1 VTASLAALRA
11 RLPELMLRDERRL
24 AARADRVG
32 SLRDADARARAIA
45 ELAADVAAAKERVTA
60 RRAALPVITYP
71 AELPVSQRKAEL
83 AAAIAGHQVVIVA
96 GETGSGKT
104 TQLPKICLEL
114 GRGVRGKIG
123 HTQPRRIAARTVAAR
138 IAAELRTEL
147 GATVGYKVRFG
158 DTSSDDTLITVM
170 TDGILL
176 TELQRDRQLLRYD
189 TLIIDEAHERS
200 LNIDFILG
208 YLKQLLPRRPD
219 LKVII
224 TSATIDPER
233 FSRHFAAG
241 VGADGRAGPTRPAA
255 SRAVPPIVE
264 VSGRT
269 YPVEVRYRPLAD
281 PDQRSEEPRDQV
293 QGIVDA
299 LAELRRE
306 GPGDVLV
313 FLSGEREIRDTA
325 DALAGEP
332 GLEVLPL
339 YARLSA
345 AEQYR
350 VFAGGETGRQSQ
362 QHAGRRVVLATNVA
376 ETSLTVPGIRYVIDP
391 GTARISR
398 YSQRTKVQRLP
409 IEAISQASANQ
420 RKGRCGRTSD
430 GICVRLY
437 TEADFESRPEF
448 TEPEILRTNL
458 ASVILRMAALDL
470 GAVPDFPFVDPPD
483 SRQVADGLRLLTELG
498 AISSGSHGGPVR
510 LTDTGRK
517 LAELPVDPRLGR
529 MILAAGPNGCA
540 REVLIITAALAIQDP
555 RERPSDARE
564 AADALHRRFA
574 EPGSDF
580 LALVT
585 LWDYVRDQQ
594 RQLSSA
600 AFRRLCRRE
609 YLHFLRVRE
618 WQDVYSQLQR
628 AARDVGVRI
637 GQDRRTAPQLAG
649 ADGARPG
656 SGRDSHPRAR
666 SDTRPRSGS
675 DSRPTSGSDSRPTSG
690 SDPESG
696 RYAAELADRV
706 HQSLLAG
713 LLSHLG
719 MRDDAAGPGERNAGD
734 RRPRAGSGARRRG
747 PAEFLGARGAR
758 FAIFP
763 DSPQARKPPP
773 WVMAAEL
780 VETSRLWARTVA
792 RIEPEWAE
800 SLAEDLVH
808 RSYSEPR
815 WDARRAAVMATEKV
829 TLYGLPIV
837 TARPVNF
844 GRVDP
849 AAARDLFI
857 QHALVEGDWQT
868 HHAFFARN
876 QRARDEAAALE
887 RKARRRGLVAD
898 DAAIFDFYDGR
909 IPKTVV
915 SGRHFDSW
923 WKRARAAE
931 PGLLDLAPADLT
943 APAACEI
950 QAGDYPASWGTLPL
964 SYEFAPGEDD
974 DGVTVRLSLAD
985 LFDRNEAEFGWQVP
999 GLRVELVT
1007 ELIRALP
1014 KDLRRHFIPAPDTAR
1029 SVVAQLGAPRGN
1041 LAAAL
1046 SAELTRMTGIVV
1058 PVPAWNFAAL
1068 PPHLRVNYEVADG
1081 DTVLASGRD
1090 LAELRSQVRPQ
1101 LRAALA
1107 DAAAGLTRT
1116 GVRAWDFGTLPRV
1129 FPPGSADASG
1139 LGGPVAD
1146 AVQVRGYPALADA
1159 GDAVDIRIFDT
1170 RAEAEA
1176 AMRLGTRRL
1185 LLITVPSGVRSIASR
1200 LPLAEK
1206 MAMSRHPYA
1215 NATALLDDCAAAA
1228 ADQVI
1233 DEAGGPAF
1241 DAAGF
1246 ARLVEAA
1253 RDRLAPATARVVAAV
1268 AQALSEAHEVELRL
1282 VAAHVA
1288 PVLEPALADMRAQ
1301 FAALIYPGFIAA
1313 TGARRLPDLA
1323 RYLGA
1328 IIRRL
1333 DKLAGE
1339 QPRDAERMAAVHRVA
1354 RGYQERLRDLP
1365 PEARSR
1371 SDVQAVRWLIE
1382 ELRVSLFA
1390 QILGTAVPVSEKRI
1404 LTAIAA
1410 LPAN

>member
-1 VTASLAALRA
+1 MTASLAELRA
-11 RLPELMLRDERRL
+11 RLPELMLRDERQL
-24 AARADRVG
+24 ARRADRAR
-32 SLRDADARARAIA
+32 SLREPEARARAVA
-45 ELAADVAAAKERVTA
+45 GLAADVTAAEQRVAA
-60 RRAALPVITYP
+60 RRAGVPVIAYP
-71 AELPVSQRKAEL
+71 PELPVSQRKADL
-83 AAAIAGHQVVIVA
+83 AAAIAHHQVVIVA

-114 GRGVRGKIG
+114 GRGVRGQIG

-138 IAAELRTEL
+138 IAAELATEL
-147 GATVGYKVRFG
+147 GGAVGYKVRFA
-158 DTSSDDTLITVM
+158 DTSSDHSLITVM

-241 VGADGRAGPTRPAA
+241 AGRGGREGPTAAAA
-255 SRAVPPIVE
+255 SMPVPPIIE

-281 PDQRSEEPRDQV
+281 PDQPGGEPRDQV

-299 LAELRRE
+299 LAELRRT

-332 GLEVLPL
+332 GVEVLPL

-350 VFAGGETGRQSQ
+350 VFAGGETGGHGRPHQ
-362 QHAGRRVVLATNVA
+362 GRRVVLATNVA

-430 GICVRLY
+430 GICIRLY
-437 TEADFESRPEF
+437 SEADFESRAEF

-470 GAVPDFPFVDPPD
+470 GAVADFPFIDPPD
-483 SRQVADGLRLLTELG
+483 SRQVADGLRLLTELN
-498 AISSGSHGGPVR
+498 AISSGGHGGAVR

-555 RERPSDARE
+555 RERPADARE
-564 AADALHRRFA
+564 AADAMHRRFA

-585 LWDYVRDQQ
+585 LWDYLRDQQ
-594 RQLSSA
+594 RQLSSS

-628 AARDVGVRI
+628 AARDVGVVI
-637 GQDRRTAPQLAG
+637 GRDQRPATAAVDEDDQRPAG
-649 ADGARPG
+649 AKPRRPATGDSAG
-656 SGRDSHPRAR
+656 S
-666 SDTRPRSGS
+666 
-675 DSRPTSGSDSRPTSG
+675 
-690 SDPESG
+690 ESG
-696 RYAAELADRV
+696 RYSAELADRV

-713 LLSHLG
+713 LLSHIG
-719 MRDDAAGPGERNAGD
+719 MRDTAAADGGRRGAERGP
-734 RRPRAGSGARRRG
+734 SGGTSARRRG

-763 DSPQARKPPP
+763 DSAQARRPPA

-800 SLAEDLVH
+800 SLAADLVH

-815 WDARRAAVMATEKV
+815 WDSRRAAVMATEKV

-837 TARPVNF
+837 AARSVNY
-844 GRVDP
+844 GRIDP
-849 AAARDLFI
+849 AAAREIFI

-876 QRARDEAAALE
+876 QRAREEAAELE
-887 RKARRRGLVAD
+887 SKARRRGLVAD
-898 DAAIFDFYDGR
+898 DATIFDFYDQR

-923 WKRARAAE
+923 WKQARRTE
-931 PGLLDLAPADLT
+931 PGLLDLSPADLA
-943 APAACEI
+943 APAAGDVRAE
-950 QAGDYPASWGTLPL
+950 DYPETWGALPL
-964 SYEFAPGEDD
+964 SYEFAPGEAE
-974 DGVTVRLSLAD
+974 DGVTVRLPLPD
-985 LFDRNEAEFGWQVP
+985 VLDRNAAELGWQVP

-1007 ELIRALP
+1007 ELIRGLP

-1029 SVVAQLGAPRGN
+1029 AVVAGLGVPHGN
-1041 LAAAL
+1041 LADAL
-1046 SAELTRMTGIVV
+1046 TAELARMTGIAV
-1058 PVPAWNFAAL
+1058 PVSAWNFAAL
-1068 PPHLRVNYEVADG
+1068 PPHLRINYEVVDG
-1081 DTVLASGRD
+1081 DAVLASGRD
-1090 LAELRSQVRPQ
+1090 LAELRGEVRPKLQ
-1101 LRAALA
+1101 AALA

-1116 GVRAWDFGTLPRV
+1116 GLRAWDFGTLPRV
-1129 FPPGSADASG
+1129 FPADSAEATEEA
-1139 LGGPVAD
+1139 AD
-1146 AVQVRGYPALADA
+1146 RPAGTSRLRGYPALAAA

-1170 RAEAEA
+1170 RAEADA

-1185 LLITVPSGVRSIASR
+1185 LLIAVSSGVRSIAGR
-1200 LPLAEK
+1200 LPMSEK
-1206 MAMSRHPYA
+1206 MAMSRHPYPSA
-1215 NATALLDDCAAAA
+1215 VALLDDCAAAA

-1233 DEAGGPAF
+1233 DDAGGPAF

-1246 ARLVEAA
+1246 ARLVELA
-1253 RDRLAPATARVVAAV
+1253 RDRLAPATARVVESMAR
-1268 AQALSEAHEVELRL
+1268 ALGEAHEVEIRL
-1282 VAAHVA
+1282 ADAH
-1288 PVLEPALADMRAQ
+1288 PVPALEPALADMRAQ
-1301 FAALIYPGFIAA
+1301 FAGLIYPGFVAA
-1313 TGARRLPDLA
+1313 TGARRLPDLV
-1323 RYLGA
+1323 RYLRA
-1328 IIRRL
+1328 IVSRL

-1339 QPRDAERMAAVHRVA
+1339 QVRDGERMAAVHRVTLA
-1354 RGYQERLRDLP
+1354 Y
-1365 PEARSR
+1365 EARLQELPAETRSR
-1371 SDVQAVRWLIE
+1371 PDVRAVRWQIE

-1390 QILGTAVPVSEKRI
+1390 QILGTPLPVSERRV
-1404 LTAIAA
+1404 LAAVAA
-1410 LPAN
+1410 LRAD